1 VGWWCRGGR
10 GRRGFFG
17 FRTRL
22 PEVRAGGE
30 GDAAQRHC
38 QEDQQRRQE
47 QALSDKPD
55 SGAAVKALFH
65 SAEDTIRMWEACEA
79 AAPNVDV
86 P

>member
-1 VGWWCRGGR
+1 MREIS
-10 GRRGFFG
+10 F
-17 FRTRL
+17 T
-22 PEVRAGGE
+22 
-30 GDAAQRHC
+30 
-38 QEDQQRRQE
+38 
-47 QALSDKPD
+47 QALADKPD

>member
-1 VGWWCRGGR
+1 MRGV
-10 GRRGFFG
+10 
-17 FRTRL
+17 
-22 PEVRAGGE
+22 PVE
-30 GDAAQRHC
+30 C
-38 QEDQQRRQE
+38 QSARVVQ
-47 QALSDKPD
+47 PD